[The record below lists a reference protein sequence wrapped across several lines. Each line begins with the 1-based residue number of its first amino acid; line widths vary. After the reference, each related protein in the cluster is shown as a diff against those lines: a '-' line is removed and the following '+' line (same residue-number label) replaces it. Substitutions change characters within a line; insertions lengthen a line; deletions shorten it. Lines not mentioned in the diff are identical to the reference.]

1 MRRIIDAAWRRIA
14 NSRSTLRANRPNRLW
29 CMGLAAAAAAA
40 VLYPSFGVAQWAGHQ
55 RVIIDL
61 GPERPGYA
69 QQARQPLRPSEVAH
83 ILRDWGLRL
92 GSGPSWSGTS
102 YQAIA
107 KDAAGRDV
115 FVAVDPYDGRILRLD
130 LADRVL
136 GGSLF
141 ASTPRGDER
150 VGGESV
156 RPLPELGK
164 PRALSRERWNARA
177 PTRIVR
183 PPPAA
188 SPRLAHRAASRRL
201 ATVETGRE
209 PRTPKPVAAAPSRAR
224 SGAGLG
230 AAAKLTPAKTQPAAH
245 ELRATPPAA
254 GVSASAPAAAPSPTP
269 STSEAPKLRAPNLE
283 AQPSKPEIP
292 KDAGF
297 D

>member
-29 CMGLAAAAAAA
+29 RMGLAAAAAAA

-83 ILRDWGLRL
+83 VLRDWGLRL
-92 GSGPSWSGTS
+92 VSGPSWSGTS

-141 ASTPRGDER
+141 ASTPRGDE
-150 VGGESV
+150 SV
-156 RPLPELGK
+156 RPLPGLGK
-164 PRALSRERWNARA
+164 PPALSRERRNARA
-177 PTRIVR
+177 ATSIVR
-183 PPPAA
+183 PSPA
-188 SPRLAHRAASRRL
+188 SSSRLAHRAASRRL
-201 ATVETGRE
+201 AAVETGRE
-209 PRTPKPVAAAPSRAR
+209 LRSPKPVTAAPSRVR
-224 SGAGLG
+224 SGAALG

-269 STSEAPKLRAPNLE
+269 LTSEAPKLRAPNLE
-283 AQPSKPEIP
+283 AQPGKPEIP
-292 KDAGF
+292 RDAGF